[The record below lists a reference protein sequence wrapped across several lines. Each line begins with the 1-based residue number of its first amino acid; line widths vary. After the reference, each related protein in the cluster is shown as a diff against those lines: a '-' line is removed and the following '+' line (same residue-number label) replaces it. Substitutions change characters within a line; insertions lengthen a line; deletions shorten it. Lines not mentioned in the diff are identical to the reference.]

1 MGVTEFISCRGI
13 VSVGGF
19 TDEKFPGSK
28 ITSLSNSHS
37 QKTFID
43 GRAKEKGLTNLTVV
57 TGDVKDYEFPPNRYV
72 F

>member
-1 MGVTEFISCRGI
+1 MGVTKFISCRGI
-13 VSVGGF
+13 VFVGGL

-28 ITSLSNSHS
+28 ITSLSNSRS